1 MVSTEGASDSTQ
13 QLGNLGSS
21 TQAAMPIEI
30 ENVIIGMAASMTFSV
45 LTEFIAWFMTYRHDE
60 YKKEVAEA
68 LTLQERVE
76 AMQEKMEYSKGY

>member
-1 MVSTEGASDSTQ
+1 
-13 QLGNLGSS
+13 
-21 TQAAMPIEI
+21 MPIEI